1 MNIRQIEGTG
11 GLNRDVV
18 AAAIAAVEAFLSDE
32 ATQTS
37 TTPKSGISAW
47 RMTARTPESVRGFGA
62 NVSWRGM
69 D

>member
-1 MNIRQIEGTG
+1 MNIRQMEGSG
-11 GLNRDVV
+11 GLSRDV
-18 AAAIAAVEAFLSDE
+18 AAAVIAAVEAFLSNE
-32 ATQTS
+32 AAQTS
-37 TTPKSGISAW
+37 MIPKSGISTW